1 MLKSAA
7 IYGANASGK
16 SNLIKAL
23 SFMKWFMVNSSKETQ
38 STEKIRVEPFRLSVE
53 TEKQPSFFEIVFI
66 LNRRIYRYGF
76 EADTNRIISEW
87 LYYTS
92 VSKEM
97 KLFDRNRGKI
107 VSTTKYKAQDLSS
120 KTRANALFLSVCA
133 QFNVQIAEDIL
144 SWITNNL
151 NIISGL
157 EDRDYLK
164 DTLKSL
170 KEEINKKDIVSFI
183 KNQILVFQ
191 IFILKKKIYRF

>member
-1 MLKSAA
+1 
-7 IYGANASGK
+7 
-16 SNLIKAL
+16 
-23 SFMKWFMVNSSKETQ
+23 MVNSSKETQ